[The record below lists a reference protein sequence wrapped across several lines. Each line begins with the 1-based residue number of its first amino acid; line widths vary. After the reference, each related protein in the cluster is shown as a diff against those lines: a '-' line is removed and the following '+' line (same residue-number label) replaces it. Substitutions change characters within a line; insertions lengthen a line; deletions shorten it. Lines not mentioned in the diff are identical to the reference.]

1 MLGGWA
7 EQQAIEAV
15 EEFLEVRRRE
25 HPSGIRTSSLEEVK
39 EWIRKRMEYNYAADR
54 LSLRL
59 KRIAETFLAEE
70 EKQ

>member
-25 HPSGIRTSSLEEVK
+25 PPSGIRTSSLEEVK
-39 EWIRKRMEYNYAADR
+39 EWIRKRMEYNHAADR

-59 KRIAETFLAEE
+59 KKIAETFWAEE